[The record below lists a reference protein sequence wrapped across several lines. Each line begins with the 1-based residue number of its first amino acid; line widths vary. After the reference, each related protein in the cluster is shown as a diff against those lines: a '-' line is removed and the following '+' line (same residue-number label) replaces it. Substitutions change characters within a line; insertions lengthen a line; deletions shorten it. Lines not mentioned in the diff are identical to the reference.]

1 MKPVE
6 SEHLEFKREYS
17 ETIRNTVVAFANGTG
32 GTILVGVDDDGTTVG
47 LKDVDG
53 TGLRITNMMRHS
65 IRPDVT
71 LFTRCESIERDGK
84 TILRVRVERGSGRPY
99 YIAKKGLRPSGVYV
113 RQGASSVPASDAR
126 IRELIRENYGDV
138 FESSRSLE
146 QNLSFRSADAAFKAA
161 RVAFGPAQRKT
172 LGLVADDGTY
182 TNLAL
187 LLSDQ
192 CPFTTK
198 IAVWGDDA
206 KMAFRDRLETTGS
219 ILGQVDSAMAFLGRW
234 NAESSEYR
242 GIRRIDRRDYPE
254 EAVRE
259 ALLNAFVHRDYS
271 LPDSNLASVFSDRL
285 EILSIG
291 GLVPWFDAND
301 FALGVSALRNRKL
314 ANVFYR
320 LGLIE
325 AYGTG
330 LLKINA
336 SYRDFAKPPRID
348 HAPHVFKITLF
359 NRNAAAT
366 AGDAAASAPPPA
378 ASSRAEAILALL
390 AGKGTL
396 TREDVQTRFGISAAT
411 AVRDLRKLV
420 AAGKIVK
427 EGSGPR
433 TIYRK
438 CEK

>member
-192 CPFTTK
+192 CPFTTN

>member
-1 MKPVE
+1 MKPIE
-6 SEHLEFKREYS
+6 SETLEFKREYT
-17 ETIRNTVVAFANGTG
+17 ETIRNTVVAFANGIG
-32 GTILVGVDDDGTTVG
+32 GTILVGIDDDGSTIG
-47 LKDVDG
+47 LKDPDG
-53 TGLRITNMMRHS
+53 TGLRITNMMRQS
-65 IRPDVT
+65 IKPDIT
-71 LFTRCESIERDGK
+71 LCARCEAGERDGK
-84 TILRVRVERGSGRPY
+84 RILVVHVERGSGRPY

-126 IRELIRENYGDV
+126 IRELIRENFGND
-138 FESSRSLE
+138 FESARSLE
-146 QNLSFRSADAAFKAA
+146 QQLTFREAGNAFASA
-161 RVAFGPAQRKT
+161 RVAFGPAQRRS
-172 LGLVADDGTY
+172 LGLFADDGTY

-198 IAVWGDDA
+198 IAVWGDDS

-219 ILGQVDSAMAFLGRW
+219 ILAQLDAAAAFIGRW
-234 NAESSEYR
+234 NAESAEYR
-242 GIRRIDRRDYPE
+242 GLRRFDRRDYPP

-271 LPDSNLASVFSDRL
+271 LPDSNLASIFSDRM

-291 GLVPWFDAND
+291 GLVPWFDSND

-336 SYRDFAKPPRID
+336 SYDGFQPPPRIE
-348 HAPHVFKITLF
+348 HAGHTFKITLF
-359 NRNAAAT
+359 NRNAGVSRSDVPAPGLAGT
-366 AGDAAASAPPPA
+366 ARTD
-378 ASSRAEAILALL
+378 AILAFVDE
-390 AGKGTL
+390 KGRI
-396 TREDVQTRFGISAAT
+396 TREDVQTRFGISTGT
-411 AVRDLRKLV
+411 AIRDLRILLSQ
-420 AAGKIVK
+420 GKIVK
-427 EGSGPR
+427 EGAGPR
-433 TIYRK
+433 TLYRK
-438 CEK
+438 P

>member
-53 TGLRITNMMRHS
+53 TGLRITNMMRHA

-71 LFTRCESIERDGK
+71 LCTRCEPVERDGK

-126 IRELIRENYGDV
+126 IRELIRENSGDD

-146 QNLSFRSADAAFKAA
+146 QDLSFRSANAAFKTA
-161 RVAFGPAQRKT
+161 RIAFGPDQRKT

-219 ILGQVDSAMAFLGRW
+219 ILAQLDAAVAFLGRW
-234 NAESSEYR
+234 NAESSEFR

-301 FALGVSALRNRKL
+301 FSLGVSALRNRKL

-336 SYRDFAKPPRID
+336 SYGNFTPPPRID
-348 HAPHVFKITLF
+348 HAPHVFKITLY
-359 NRNAAAT
+359 NRNAAT
-366 AGDAAASAPPPA
+366 TSKDAAASAPPPA
-378 ASSRAEAILALL
+378 ASSRAEAILSLL
-390 AGKGTL
+390 AKKGTL
-396 TREDVQTRFGISAAT
+396 SREDVQTQFSISSAT
-411 AVRDLRKLV
+411 AVRDLQKLV
-420 AAGKIVK
+420 SAGKIVK
-427 EGSGPR
+427 EGSGPK

-438 CEK
+438 ADK

>member
-1 MKPVE
+1 MDFE
-6 SEHLEFKREYS
+6 ASR
-17 ETIRNTVVAFANGTG
+17 
-32 GTILVGVDDDGTTVG
+32 
-47 LKDVDG
+47 
-53 TGLRITNMMRHS
+53 
-65 IRPDVT
+65 
-71 LFTRCESIERDGK
+71 SIEQ
-84 TILRVRVERGSGRPY
+84 E
-99 YIAKKGLRPSGVYV
+99 
-113 RQGASSVPASDAR
+113 
-126 IRELIRENYGDV
+126 
-138 FESSRSLE
+138 
-146 QNLSFRSADAAFKAA
+146 LSFRSAAAAFKAA
-161 RVAFGPAQRKT
+161 RLAFGPDQRKT

-219 ILGQVDSAMAFLGRW
+219 LLAQLDSAAAFLGRW

-254 EAVRE
+254 EAVHE

-271 LPDSNLASVFSDRL
+271 LPDSNLASVFSDRM

-291 GLVPWFDAND
+291 GLVPWFDSND
-301 FALGVSALRNRKL
+301 FSLGVSALRNRKL

-336 SYRDFAKPPRID
+336 SYRDFAMPPRIE
-348 HAPHVFKITLF
+348 HAPHVFKITLY
-359 NRNAAAT
+359 NRNAAPGSAAVPVPSRT
-366 AGDAAASAPPPA
+366 ASDRP
-378 ASSRAEAILALL
+378 EAILVLL
-390 AGKGTL
+390 AEKETI
-396 TREDVQTRFGISAAT
+396 TREDVQTRFGVSAAT
-411 AVRDLRKLV
+411 AVRDLRALL

-427 EGSGPR
+427 NGSGPR
-433 TIYRK
+433 TAYRK
-438 CEK
+438 P

>member
-1 MKPVE
+1 MQPVE

-17 ETIRNTVVAFANGTG
+17 ETIRNTVVAFANGNG

-47 LKDVDG
+47 LDDVDG

-65 IRPDVT
+65 IKPDVT
-71 LFTRCESIERDGK
+71 LCTRCEPIERDGK

-99 YIAKKGLRPSGVYV
+99 YIAKKGLRPAGVYV
-113 RQGASSVPASDAR
+113 RQGASSVSASDTR
-126 IRELIRENYGDV
+126 IRELIRENFGDD
-138 FESSRSLE
+138 FEAARSIE
-146 QNLSFRSADAAFKAA
+146 QNLSFRSAAMVFKAA
-161 RVAFGPAQRKT
+161 RLAFGPAQRKT

-219 ILGQVDSAMAFLGRW
+219 LLAQLDAAAAFLGRW

-271 LPDSNLASVFSDRL
+271 LPDANLASVFSDRM

-291 GLVPWFDAND
+291 GLVPWFDSND
-301 FALGVSALRNRKL
+301 FSLGVSALRNRRL

-336 SYRDFAKPPRID
+336 SYRDFARAPRID
-348 HAPHVFKITLF
+348 HAPHVFKITLY
-359 NRNAAAT
+359 NRNASSMTGDGAT
-366 AGDAAASAPPPA
+366 STPRPA
-378 ASSRAEAILALL
+378 ASDRAGAILELL
-390 AGKGTL
+390 AEKGTI
-396 TREDVQTRFGISAAT
+396 TRGDVQIRFGVSAAT
-411 AVRDLRKLV
+411 AVRDLRELV
-420 AAGKIVK
+420 SLGKVSK
-427 EGSGPR
+427 EGSGPK

-438 CEK
+438 ADK